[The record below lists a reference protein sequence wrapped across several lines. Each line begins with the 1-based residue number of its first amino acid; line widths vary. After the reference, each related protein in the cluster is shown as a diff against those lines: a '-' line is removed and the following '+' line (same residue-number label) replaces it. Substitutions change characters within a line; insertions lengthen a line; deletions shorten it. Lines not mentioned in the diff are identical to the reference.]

1 MSGRSSSTVLAGML
15 GLGLMACTAAAAK
28 EKWTLSAGTL
38 VEARLRDSLASRG
51 KNAAETLT
59 ATVAADVTNERG
71 QVVIPV
77 GSIVGLRIAQ
87 YGLIVKRANNK
98 YPLDATSVTVGG
110 RVYPVSGKV
119 DPVTAPGM
127 AAAVYRPNP
136 VVVVMPGTL
145 ILFSLGRPL
154 TVPARYP

>member
-1 MSGRSSSTVLAGML
+1 ML
-15 GLGLMACTAAAAK
+15 GLGLGACTAAAAR
-28 EKWTLSAGTL
+28 ETWTLGAGTL
-38 VEARLRDSLASRG
+38 VEARLRDSLSSRG
-51 KNAAETLT
+51 KNAAEALT

-77 GSIVGLRIAQ
+77 GSVVGLRIAQ
-87 YGLIVKRANNK
+87 YGLVVRRTNNA

-110 RVYPVSGKV
+110 RVYAVSGKV

-127 AAAVYRPNP
+127 EAAVYRPNP
-136 VVVVMPGTL
+136 DVVVMPGTL
-145 ILFSLGRPL
+145 ILFSLGQPL